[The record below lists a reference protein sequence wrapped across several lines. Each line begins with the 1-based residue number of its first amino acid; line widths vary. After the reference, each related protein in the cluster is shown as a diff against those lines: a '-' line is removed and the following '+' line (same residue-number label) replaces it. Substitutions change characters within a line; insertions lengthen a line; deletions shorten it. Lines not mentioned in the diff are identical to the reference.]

1 MGALLA
7 LAACAGSGSVAQPR
21 SLSPIRV
28 AVGEDDRYRCF
39 VDASSQ
45 HAFTAYGID
54 ARIVHAAPGSV
65 IDLLQANAVDI
76 GAVDVSSALFA
87 APADPDLRL
96 VAVDVSSNDLVKLW
110 ARAGAPDQPEAG
122 TLGVIAGGP
131 EDAASAHL
139 MAARP
144 GLRASS
150 VSGSALAGAFKSGT
164 VDYAFASTGAADLA
178 AAGARVVVPSDHFGF
193 SYQQGLVARASWL
206 ATRASDVRH
215 LTEALAAGCRKDE
228 LVRSQALQATLT
240 LAVRAPSN
248 ANIDNYT
255 IELARHAL
263 TSGQAAAIVNALVRQ
278 DLVSDPNTL
287 RPGCDC
293 QLLPSPTP
301 P

>member
-1 MGALLA
+1 MAQ
-7 LAACAGSGSVAQPR
+7 AQP
-21 SLSPIRV
+21 LSPIRV
-28 AVGEDDRYRCF
+28 AIGEDDRFRCF

-45 HAFTAYGID
+45 HAFIAYGID
-54 ARIVHAAPGSV
+54 ARLVYAAQGSV

-87 APADPDLRL
+87 AQAQPDLRL
-96 VAVDVSSNDLVKLW
+96 VAVDVSSSDFVKLW
-110 ARAGAPDQPEAG
+110 ARAGVPDQPVLG
-122 TLGVIAGGP
+122 TLGIIAGGP

-139 MAARP
+139 MAAHP
-144 GLRASS
+144 GLKASG
-150 VSGSALAGAFKSGT
+150 VSGAALAGAFKAGI

-178 AAGARVVVPSDHFGF
+178 AAGARVVMPSDSVGFG
-193 SYQQGLVARASWL
+193 YEQGLVARASWL

-215 LTEALAAGCRKDE
+215 LTEALAAGCRKDV
-228 LVRSQALQATLT
+228 LIHSKTLQATLQ
-240 LAVRAPSN
+240 LAVRAPTS
-248 ANIDNYT
+248 ADIRNYT
-255 IELARHAL
+255 IELARHSL
-263 TSGQAAAIVNALVRQ
+263 TSDQAASIVNAFVRQ